1 MLKNKKIGFIG
12 GGAMAESLIRG
23 IMNAKLVMPSQ
34 IRVNDISKERLDY
47 LSSSFAIV
55 TSPDMREIAQEA
67 DILFLTVKP
76 QVISSVLDI
85 IAPLVDKTTI
95 IVSVAAG
102 VKIETLQSKLKEVP
116 IIRVMPNT
124 PVAVGEGM
132 SAMALGEFTT
142 TVTSEPIAAVF
153 ASVGRVVTVNEDAMD
168 AVTGLSGSGPAYAFV
183 LIDALSDAGV
193 RVGLSRQTSIMLA
206 AQTLLGAA
214 KMVLETNEHPA
225 VLRDKV
231 TSPGGTTIAGVHVL
245 EQQGVRAALID
256 AVIAATNRSCEMGR
270 K

>member
-1 MLKNKKIGFIG
+1 MLKNKRIGFIG

-23 IMNAKLVMPSQ
+23 MLNANLVMPSQ

-47 LSSSFAIV
+47 LSSSFAIATASDMQQIV
-55 TSPDMREIAQEA
+55 TAVDV
-67 DILFLTVKP
+67 LFLTVKP
-76 QVISSVLDI
+76 QVIAGVLDK

-95 IVSVAAG
+95 VVSVAAG
-102 VKIETLQSKLKEVP
+102 VTIATLQSKLTEVP

-132 SAMALGEFTT
+132 AAMALGQFATKEN
-142 TVTSEPIAAVF
+142 SDSIAAVF
-153 ASVGRVVTVNEDAMD
+153 ASVGRVVTVSEDAMD

-256 AVIAATNRSCEMGR
+256 AVVAATNRSSEMG
-270 K
+270 KK